1 LIPRAV
7 ASCNATACFFGSE
20 RVLHRFVGVPVVI
33 LSVCIPT
40 FSRREQV
47 LETAALVCDQLPAD
61 SELVISDNG
70 SADGT
75 AEAVEAFAAAHPK
88 QSVRLIKHAHNVG
101 FDQNVLDV
109 VSSARGDYCW
119 LLGDDDV
126 PRRGALRRICGEL
139 ESRPDLAHMLLNH
152 ARFDAVTR
160 TITKPRMVALTADL
174 VPATAS
180 AYFFHRCPSRSYF
193 RRLGTNVITLSANVV
208 DRLKWLD
215 TAADAA
221 SFIGS
226 NMIHVFVITRMLAA
240 GGKAKFIAE
249 PQYDYVCNNHRPWS
263 NDVWQDYRSNV
274 YGWLRKLGYD
284 PDLLATIETEEIT
297 HRTWRD
303 VARAVRDRLL
313 SRSRQ

>member
-1 LIPRAV
+1 V
-7 ASCNATACFFGSE
+7 QVE
-20 RVLHRFVGVPVVI
+20 HRFVGVAVVT

-40 FSRREQV
+40 YSRREQV
-47 LETAALVCDQLPAD
+47 LKTAALVCDQLPAD
-61 SELVISDNG
+61 AELVISDNG

-101 FDQNVLDV
+101 FDQNLLDV
-109 VSSARGDYCW
+109 VSNARGDYCW

-126 PRRGALRRICGEL
+126 PRRGALARISSEL
-139 ESRPDLAHMLLNH
+139 DTRPDLAHMLLNH

-160 TITKPRMVALTADL
+160 TITKPRMVVLTADL
-174 VPATAS
+174 VPTTAS
-180 AYFFHRCPSRSYF
+180 EFFFHRCPSRSYF
-193 RRLGTNVITLSANVV
+193 QRLGTNVITLSANVV

-215 TAADAA
+215 AAADAG

-240 GGKAKFIAE
+240 GGTAKFIAE

-284 PDLLATIETEEIT
+284 PDLLASIETEEIT

-303 VARAVRDRLL
+303 VARAVRDRLV

>member
-1 LIPRAV
+1 
-7 ASCNATACFFGSE
+7 
-20 RVLHRFVGVPVVI
+20 VI

-47 LETAALVCDQLPAD
+47 LKTAALVCDQLPAD
-61 SELVISDNG
+61 AELVISDNG

-75 AEAVEAFAAAHPK
+75 AEAVEAFAVAHPK

-109 VSSARGDYCW
+109 VSNARGDYCW

-126 PRRGALRRICGEL
+126 PRRGALARICSEL

-152 ARFDAVTR
+152 AQFDAVTR
-160 TITKPRMVALTADL
+160 TITKRHMVALTADL
-174 VPATAS
+174 APPTAS
-180 AYFFHRCPSRSYF
+180 DFFFHRCPSRSYF

-208 DRLKWLD
+208 HRRKWLE
-215 TAADAA
+215 ASAD
-221 SFIGS
+221 IGS
-226 NMIHVFVITRMLAA
+226 FVGGNMIHVFVITRMLAA
-240 GGKAKFIAE
+240 GGKTKFIAA

-284 PDLLATIETEEIT
+284 ANLLATVEAEGIT

-303 VARAVRDRLL
+303 VARAIRERLVRSGRQ
-313 SRSRQ
+313 SRAEA

>member
-1 LIPRAV
+1 M
-7 ASCNATACFFGSE
+7 
-20 RVLHRFVGVPVVI
+20 I

-61 SELVISDNG
+61 AELVISDNG

-75 AEAVEAFAAAHPK
+75 AEAVEAFAVAHPK

-109 VSSARGDYCW
+109 VSNARGDYCW

-126 PRRGALRRICGEL
+126 PRRGALARICSEL

-152 ARFDAVTR
+152 AQFDAVTR
-160 TITKPRMVALTADL
+160 TITKPHMVALTADL
-174 VPATAS
+174 APPTAS
-180 AYFFHRCPSRSYF
+180 DFFFHRCPSRSYF

-208 DRLKWLD
+208 HRRKWLE
-215 TAADAA
+215 ASAD
-221 SFIGS
+221 IGS
-226 NMIHVFVITRMLAA
+226 FVGGNMIHVFVITRMLAA
-240 GGKAKFIAE
+240 GGKTKFIAA

-284 PDLLATIETEEIT
+284 ANLLATVEAEEIT

-303 VARAVRDRLL
+303 VARAIRERLVRSGRQ
-313 SRSRQ
+313 SRAEA

>member
-1 LIPRAV
+1 M
-7 ASCNATACFFGSE
+7 
-20 RVLHRFVGVPVVI
+20 I

-40 FSRREQV
+40 YSRREQV
-47 LETAALVCDQLPAD
+47 LQTAALVCDQLSAA

-70 SADGT
+70 STDGT

-88 QSVRLIKHAHNVG
+88 QTVRLVKHSHNVG

-109 VSSARGDYCW
+109 VLNARGNFCW
-119 LLGDDDV
+119 LLGDDDI
-126 PRRGALRRICGEL
+126 PRRGALSRICSEL
-139 ESRPDLAHMLLNH
+139 DTRPDLAHMLLNH
-152 ARFDAVTR
+152 ARFDAITR

-174 VPATAS
+174 VPTRAS
-180 AYFFHRCPSRSYF
+180 EFFFHRCPSRSYF
-193 RRLGTNVITLSANVV
+193 RRLGTNIITLSANVV
-208 DRLKWLD
+208 HRRKWLES
-215 TAADAA
+215 AADTG

-240 GGKAKFIAE
+240 GGVGKFIAA

-284 PDLLATIETEEIT
+284 ASLLATVETEEIT

-303 VARAVRDRLL
+303 VARAVRDSFLR
-313 SRSRQ
+313 RSRQQPRMNC

>member
-1 LIPRAV
+1 M
-7 ASCNATACFFGSE
+7 
-20 RVLHRFVGVPVVI
+20 I

-47 LETAALVCDQLPAD
+47 LATAALVCNQLPAD
-61 SELVISDNG
+61 AELVISDNG

-119 LLGDDDV
+119 LLGDDDA
-126 PRRGALRRICGEL
+126 PRRGALTRLCGEL
-139 ESRPDLAHMLLNH
+139 ESRPNLAHMLLNH

-174 VPATAS
+174 VPPTPS
-180 AYFFHRCPSRSYF
+180 DFFFHRCPSRSYF
-193 RRLGTNVITLSANVV
+193 RRLGTNMITLSANVV
-208 DRLKWLD
+208 HRRKWLES
-215 TAADAA
+215 AADAGC
-221 SFIGS
+221 FIGS

-240 GGKAKFIAE
+240 GGATKFLAA

-284 PDLLATIETEEIT
+284 ADLLAAVETEEIT

-303 VARAVRDRLL
+303 VARAIRERLVRSGRQ
-313 SRSRQ
+313 SRAEA

>member
-1 LIPRAV
+1 M
-7 ASCNATACFFGSE
+7 
-20 RVLHRFVGVPVVI
+20 I

-40 FSRREQV
+40 YSRREQV
-47 LETAALVCDQLPAD
+47 LQTAALVCDQLPAA

-70 SADGT
+70 STDGT
-75 AEAVEAFAAAHPK
+75 ADAVEAFAAAHPN
-88 QSVRLIKHAHNVG
+88 QSVRLVKHSHNVG

-109 VSSARGDYCW
+109 VSNARGDFCW

-126 PRRGALRRICGEL
+126 PRRGALSRICGEL
-139 ESRPDLAHMLLNH
+139 ESRPDLAYVLLNH
-152 ARFDAVTR
+152 ARYDAITR

-174 VPATAS
+174 LPATAS
-180 AYFFHRCPSRSYF
+180 EFFFHRCPSGSYF

-208 DRLKWLD
+208 HRQKWLES
-215 TAADAA
+215 AADAS

-240 GGKAKFIAE
+240 GGTAKFIAE

-303 VARAVRDRLL
+303 VARAVRDSFLRRL
-313 SRSRQ
+313 RQQSWVDA

>member
-1 LIPRAV
+1 M
-7 ASCNATACFFGSE
+7 
-20 RVLHRFVGVPVVI
+20 I

-40 FSRREQV
+40 FSRREQG

-61 SELVISDNG
+61 AELVISDNG

-75 AEAVEAFAAAHPK
+75 AEAVEAFAVAHPK

-109 VSSARGDYCW
+109 VSNARGDYCW

-126 PRRGALRRICGEL
+126 PRRGALARICSEL

-152 ARFDAVTR
+152 AQFDAVTR
-160 TITKPRMVALTADL
+160 TITKPHMVALTADL
-174 VPATAS
+174 APPTAS
-180 AYFFHRCPSRSYF
+180 DFFFHRCPSRSYF

-208 DRLKWLD
+208 HRRKWLE
-215 TAADAA
+215 ASAD
-221 SFIGS
+221 IGS
-226 NMIHVFVITRMLAA
+226 FVGGNMIHVFVITRMLAA
-240 GGKAKFIAE
+240 GGKTKFIAA

-284 PDLLATIETEEIT
+284 ANLLATVEAEEIT

-303 VARAVRDRLL
+303 VARAIRERLVRSGRQ
-313 SRSRQ
+313 SRAEA